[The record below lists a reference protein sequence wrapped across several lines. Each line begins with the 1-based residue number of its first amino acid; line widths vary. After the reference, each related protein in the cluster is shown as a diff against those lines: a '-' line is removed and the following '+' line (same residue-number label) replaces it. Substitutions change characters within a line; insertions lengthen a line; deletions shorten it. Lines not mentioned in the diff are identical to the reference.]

1 MKNLE
6 LTNLNCPFCKKR
18 ISNWCRKAKSVDAL
32 IDQKLWAT
40 IQKDFE
46 TEVQARLAGEAST
59 LFVEG
64 GFTHDFT
71 FEDGA
76 IGKEFQDQIDQ
87 IQAEENRRRDKEL
100 AESRKLIESIQ
111 LEERL
116 GQANPT
122 NNVEN
127 RNEREEQNGHKPH
140 EPINE
145 TINDNEN
152 RDEFEATAELI
163 ELQRQLEAR
172 IEQQK
177 KDEEFARQLQEE
189 FRENSITSSPGV
201 STRRRSSSSRSTA
214 SKNSPNASKQTKG
227 PRQMTLDGFFGRK
240 RKREED

>member
-6 LTNLNCPFCKKR
+6 ITSLNCPFCKKR
-18 ISNWCRKAKSVDAL
+18 ISTWCRKAKNVDAL

-40 IQKDFE
+40 IQKDFD
-46 TEVQARLAGEAST
+46 TEVQARLAGAAST

-64 GFTHDFT
+64 GFTHEFT

-76 IGKEFQDQIDQ
+76 IGKEFQDQIEQ

-100 AESRKLIESIQ
+100 VESRRLIESIQ

-116 GQANPT
+116 GDGET

-127 RNEREEQNGHKPH
+127 RNNREQQNGHDDV
-140 EPINE
+140 PIN
-145 TINDNEN
+145 DDEN
-152 RDEFEATAELI
+152 RDEFEATDELI

-201 STRRRSSSSRSTA
+201 STRRRSSSSRSTS
-214 SKNSPNASKQTKG
+214 SKKSPNCSKQTKG

>member
-46 TEVQARLAGEAST
+46 TEVQARLAGAAST

-100 AESRKLIESIQ
+100 VESRKLIESIQ

-122 NNVEN
+122 NDVEN
-127 RNEREEQNGHKPH
+127 TNVREDQNGH
-140 EPINE
+140 EPN
-145 TINDNEN
+145 NDNEL
-152 RDEFEATAELI
+152 RDEFEASAELI